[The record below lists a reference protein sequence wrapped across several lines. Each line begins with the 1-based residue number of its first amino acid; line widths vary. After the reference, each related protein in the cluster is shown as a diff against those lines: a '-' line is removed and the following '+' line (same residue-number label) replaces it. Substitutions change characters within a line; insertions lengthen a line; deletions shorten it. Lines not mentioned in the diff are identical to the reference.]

1 MLSIPAYRYGT
12 FDTFAWILFK
22 RKTIIFQ
29 LHPLTA
35 ILYKKYEY
43 FDFRI
48 SKKLTFFMF
57 KHMFIQREKIVP
69 IRQMFKISYNLK
81 TDNFI
86 IIWKKLKDI
95 YNKLLDTTV

>member
-1 MLSIPAYRYGT
+1 
-12 FDTFAWILFK
+12 
-22 RKTIIFQ
+22 
-29 LHPLTA
+29 
-35 ILYKKYEY
+35 
-43 FDFRI
+43 
-48 SKKLTFFMF
+48 
-57 KHMFIQREKIVP
+57 MFIQREKIVP